1 MSEDNASEE
10 IKAIVQE
17 LQIIRGQIQSFSSQ
31 SSEYGLTIDALSNQ
45 DKDKAVY
52 RSLGNLLLEVEDREK
67 LSNELSESKINVENH
82 LKRLIEREGSLR
94 EKYEHL
100 ASIFESQ

>member
-45 DKDKAVY
+45 VKDKAVY